1 MEIYLID
8 KHMILFYLL
17 CAMPLTLNQFLLLL
31 ITIAVVVA
39 ITVFVMFILQL
50 RNTAKQGEE
59 TLVKLKE
66 LIANLSEISKKVNTK
81 VDDLGQTLE
90 ATKKM
95 AVNLGEIAGFF
106 VTKIFKPSSKYFVF
120 LLPLLRFAWRQ
131 MKKKEDKHGKRK

>member
-1 MEIYLID
+1 
-8 KHMILFYLL
+8 MILFYLL
-17 CAMPLTLNQFLLLL
+17 STMPLTLNQFLLLL

-66 LIANLSEISKKVNTK
+66 FIASLSEISQKVNTK

-106 VTKIFKPSSKYFVF
+106 ATKIFKPSSKYFVF
-120 LLPLLRFAWRQ
+120 LLPLLRFAWRH
-131 MKKKEDKHGKRK
+131 MKKTKEDKHGKRK